1 MFPVPRRP
9 QETATTD
16 GVSRLVRSNETM
28 LISHGDQRL
37 WLQGGRIYDDAG
49 LEISGE
55 NVPGWFQEEYKKLH
69 PLMAETH
76 PVDGSEPQGVAN
88 RTREQRINE
97 LRSQLADLE
106 RDQINANA
114 PSRVGEGEGVGRE
127 QLVDETDEEHLDK
140 LTKQQILQLI
150 DDEELEVEN
159 STKMKKEELIAAVI
173 EARVNKSANT
183 GQPPDENDDK

>member
-55 NVPGWFQEEYKKLH
+55 NVPGWFQEEY
-69 PLMAETH
+69 
-76 PVDGSEPQGVAN
+76 
-88 RTREQRINE
+88 
-97 LRSQLADLE
+97 
-106 RDQINANA
+106 
-114 PSRVGEGEGVGRE
+114 
-127 QLVDETDEEHLDK
+127 EEHLDK